1 MRAVGSGLCGGPLPY
16 GNVFG
21 GLMVYISEALLNQ
34 ADSKSI
40 KLFEVIARVEFSS
53 RPIVSQP
60 REVTAY
66 RVHIF
71 LALLFWI
78 GVVKSEIDQAI
89 VLVCKSKGEANGL
102 GVSNVQISIGFRWEA
117 GVDLPV
123 LAIFEVVLDDLLY
136 KVNRF

>member
-40 KLFEVIARVEFSS
+40 ELFEVIARVEFSS

-66 RVHIF
+66 GVHVF

-78 GVVKSEIDQAI
+78 GVVKSEVDQ
-89 VLVCKSKGEANGL
+89 
-102 GVSNVQISIGFRWEA
+102 
-117 GVDLPV
+117 PP
-123 LAIFEVVLDDLLY
+123 
-136 KVNRF
+136 